1 MITEQDIRTLQGQPA
16 STLHSRHMARRPH
29 AVAKG
34 TATPHHDGYH
44 LKLAFDRAAA
54 ALGLVLLLPLL
65 AIIAALIYLRDPGP
79 VLFAHERIGR
89 NGKRFRCYKF
99 RTMKMD
105 GDAVLE
111 RHLASDPQA
120 ACEWKATRK
129 LRRDPRVTALGDA
142 LRRSSIDEL
151 PQLINIL
158 RGEMSIVGPRPIVEE
173 EVHHYGQAIEDYLSV
188 RPGLTGLWQISGRS
202 DIGYIDRVRLDQTYV
217 RTRSFPGDLRIIL
230 RTVGVVLTQR
240 GSY

>member
-1 MITEQDIRTLQGQPA
+1 MREQDIRTLPSEPA
-16 STLHSRHMARRPH
+16 SALHSRHTARRLL
-29 AVAKG
+29 AVAQEVG
-34 TATPHHDGYH
+34 NPHRDGH
-44 LKLAFDRAAA
+44 RAKFVFDRTAAA
-54 ALGLVLLLPLL
+54 IGLVLLLPLL
-65 AIIAALIYLRDPGP
+65 AMVAALIYLRDPGP

-89 NGKRFRCYKF
+89 SGKRFRCYKF
-99 RTMKMD
+99 RTMTMD

-111 RHLASDPQA
+111 RHLAGDPQA
-120 ACEWKATRK
+120 AYEWKTTRK

-158 RGEMSIVGPRPIVEE
+158 RGDMSIVGPRPIVEE
-173 EVHHYGQAIEDYLSV
+173 EVHHYGQAFEEYLSV

-202 DIGYIDRVRLDQTYV
+202 DIGYVERVQLDQTYV
-217 RTRSFPGDLRIIL
+217 RTRSFVGDLRIIL
-230 RTVGVVLTQR
+230 RTVGVVLMRR